1 MFETRYFSEGFLD
14 GIREAE
20 KMFDEYDMYDMLDAE
35 EGIRSGLN
43 EPKIVESKREPKE
56 EGNTKSEPKG
66 EAKKENFLK
75 KGWEWYKKQM
85 KGEGRGTAKKWAV
98 RTGLGAATAA
108 PIVVPTAIALHRH
121 NKKKAAEAED

>member
-1 MFETRYFSEGFLD
+1 
-14 GIREAE
+14 
-20 KMFDEYDMYDMLDAE
+20 
-35 EGIRSGLN
+35 
-43 EPKIVESKREPKE
+43 
-56 EGNTKSEPKG
+56 
-66 EAKKENFLK
+66 
-75 KGWEWYKKQM
+75 M